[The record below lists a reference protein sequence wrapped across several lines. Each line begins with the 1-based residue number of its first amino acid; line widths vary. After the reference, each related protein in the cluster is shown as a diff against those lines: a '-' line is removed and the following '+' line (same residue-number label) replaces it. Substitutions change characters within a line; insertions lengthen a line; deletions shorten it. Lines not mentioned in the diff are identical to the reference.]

1 MPDFDDDDFE
11 DFINDEEGLPLKP
24 GLLNPV
30 AWYCARCGEAN
41 ETSVDPS
48 AGFEQEYVEDCTV
61 CCRPNVIFINIDEES
76 LRLTLR
82 NELEYE

>member
-11 DFINDEEGLPLKP
+11 DFINEEEGLLAKP
-24 GLLNPV
+24 GQLNPV
-30 AWYCARCGEAN
+30 TWYCARCSEAN
-41 ETSVDPS
+41 TTQVDPS
-48 AGFEQEYVEDCTV
+48 AGFEQEYVEDCAV
-61 CCRPNVIFINIDEES
+61 CCRPNVIFINIDDES

>member
-1 MPDFDDDDFE
+1 MQDFDDDDFE
-11 DFINDEEGLPLKP
+11 SFINEEEGLVAKP
-24 GLLNPV
+24 GQLNPMT
-30 AWYCARCGEAN
+30 WYCARCGEAN
-41 ETSVDPS
+41 ETLVDPS
-48 AGFEQEYVEDCTV
+48 AGLEQEYVEDCEV

>member
-1 MPDFDDDDFE
+1 MSNSHDDECEGFHEE
-11 DFINDEEGLPLKP
+11 DEGLLAKP
-24 GLLNPV
+24 GQLHPV
-30 AWYCARCGEAN
+30 RWYCARCGEIN
-41 ETSVDPS
+41 ETLVDPS
-48 AGFEQEYVEDCTV
+48 AGFEQEYVEDCAV